1 MGSRAASASVRL
13 NSGLGMVNQNQ
24 GPTTG
29 TPLIRQLRFGLISN
43 LDVFFE
49 VEKLSYFLI
58 RTVFSTDHTLS
69 QVFLEKFDFD
79 PEKVSNFQKK

>member
-1 MGSRAASASVRL
+1 MGSRAAYASVRL

-29 TPLIRQLRFGLISN
+29 TPLIRQFLLGRISN

-49 VEKLSYFLI
+49 VEKLSYFLVRQCFCEI
-58 RTVFSTDHTLS
+58 
-69 QVFLEKFDFD
+69 
-79 PEKVSNFQKK
+79 